1 MLTPSYNAIFLT
13 HCGPVVKEFCSVVS
27 VGGGAKD
34 VHHHEVL
41 DVVVLPPRLFQ
52 LVNVVPTNPLHL
64 PDHWNVYLN
73 VIFLCCTELLAGD
86 GQRPTVGM

>member
-1 MLTPSYNAIFLT
+1 MQYFIT
-13 HCGPVVKEFCSVVS
+13 HCGPVIKEFCSVVS
-27 VGGGAKD
+27 VGGGTKD